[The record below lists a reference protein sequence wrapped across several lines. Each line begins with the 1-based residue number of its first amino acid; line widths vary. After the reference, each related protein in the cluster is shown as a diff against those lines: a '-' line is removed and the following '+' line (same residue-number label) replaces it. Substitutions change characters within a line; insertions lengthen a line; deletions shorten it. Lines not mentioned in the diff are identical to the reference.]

1 MVAMFRMVIMN
12 VKVRETSEIMMS
24 EVQYLS
30 LRFQGIM
37 VKTLLLFF
45 KVFLMYF
52 ILCVTVFD
60 FNEAP
65 LCLYHIA

>member
-1 MVAMFRMVIMN
+1 MFHMVIMN

-45 KVFLMYF
+45 KVFLIYF
-52 ILCVTVFD
+52 ILCFTVFD